1 MSEAVS
7 EMNHTLP
14 SSRASSRGFREFA
27 ATHAHWGLRAALASV
42 FIYHG
47 VGKLAGVEQFAQMMD
62 LSYTVAL
69 LVALAEF
76 VGGVLVVAGGLTRDW
91 VTRLG
96 ASFFIPVMVGAIVM
110 VHWGQWSFVA
120 SEAYPMGGSEFQVTL
135 LLISVYLLI
144 KGNRA

>member
-1 MSEAVS
+1 MSEAILES
-7 EMNHTLP
+7 NHTLTTHKGL
-14 SSRASSRGFREFA
+14 SEFA
-27 ATHAHWGLRAALASV
+27 ATHAHWALRVALASV

-47 VGKLAGVEQFAQMMD
+47 IGKLAGVEQFAQMMN

-76 VGGVLVVAGGLTRDW
+76 GGGVLVLAGGVTRSW

-96 ASFFIPVMVGAIVM
+96 ASFFIPVMIGAITM

-120 SEAYPMGGSEFQVTL
+120 SVAYPMGGSEFQVTL
-135 LLISVYLLI
+135 LLLSIYLLI
-144 KGNRA
+144 KGNRS

>member
-1 MSEAVS
+1 MSEATIQS
-7 EMNHTLP
+7 GHSLDIRRSMSAL
-14 SSRASSRGFREFA
+14 A
-27 ATHAHWGLRAALASV
+27 ATHAHWGLRIALASV

-47 VGKLAGVEQFAQMMD
+47 VGKLAGIEQFAQMMN

-76 VGGVLVVAGGLTRDW
+76 GGGALVLVGGVTRSW

-96 ASFFIPVMVGAIVM
+96 VSFFIPVLIGAITM

-120 SEAYPMGGSEFQVTL
+120 NEAYPMGGSEFQVTL
-135 LLISVYLLI
+135 LLISIYLLI
-144 KGNRA
+144 KGNRD